1 MGLPSVRRAWQALRE
16 EGLRAFWFKL
26 LGKLG
31 YRRMYL
37 LERVLTESL
46 AATPPPAGVTLAW
59 LRRDQL
65 DEFVGLRSLFT
76 AAAIGARFDNGD
88 VCLSARVDGRL
99 VGAMWACVKRP
110 YLQFLERDV
119 PLAPGEVYLFDAYV
133 IPAVR
138 GRSIAPLLSSELLR
152 HFQEGGYRRAIRAT
166 LPDNAPALRAHAK
179 AGFHPYTRFGYVKL
193 GRWRHDFMRPVK
205 KA

>member
-1 MGLPSVRRAWQALRE
+1 MRLPSVRRAWQGLRE

-37 LERVLTESL
+37 LERAL
-46 AATPPPAGVTLAW
+46 AEPPAVAPLPPGVTLAW
-59 LRRDQL
+59 LRRDQV
-65 DEFVGLRSLFT
+65 DEYVGLRSLFT
-76 AAAIGARFDNGD
+76 AEAIGARFDNGD

-99 VGAMWACVKRP
+99 VGAMWACVNRP
-110 YLQFLERDV
+110 YLQFLECDV

-138 GRSIAPLLSSELLR
+138 GRSIAPLLSSELVR
-152 HFQEGGYRRAIRAT
+152 HFQQGGYRRAIRAT

-179 AGFHPYTRFGYVKL
+179 AGFHPYALFGYVKL
-193 GRWRHDFMRPVK
+193 GRWRHDFLRPVT